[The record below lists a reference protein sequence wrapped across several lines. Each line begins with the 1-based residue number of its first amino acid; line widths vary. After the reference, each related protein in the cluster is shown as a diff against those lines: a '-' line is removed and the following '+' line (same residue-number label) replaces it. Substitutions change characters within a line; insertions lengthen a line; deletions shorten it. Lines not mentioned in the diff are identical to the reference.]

1 MCAVPLK
8 GLQKDD
14 LSLEQ
19 LQTLQKLIK
28 KRIPTGAER
37 HALHRAGGCDRHLS
51 GGDVYRH
58 LHARV
63 GLLYMEGC
71 SWSLLCL
78 PAGLVR
84 KRERIACRG
93 STTGFGKDCP
103 GSLFVERVG
112 GSEMMLC

>member
-37 HALHRAGGCDRHLS
+37 HALHRAGGCDRRLS

-78 PAGLVR
+78 PAGLVI
-84 KRERIACRG
+84 KEGTDCMQREHHRFWKGLSR
-93 STTGFGKDCP
+93 
-103 GSLFVERVG
+103 LVVR
-112 GSEMMLC
+112 